1 MNYKKNTANPTF
13 LTVNLT
19 WGANPVMEAHR
30 GPRFMAVCGFVA
42 CLMGRYR
49 GDEHGKVSQGAFLDC
64 SRCAILTE
72 TRLEREGSPYTMS
85 WRRPR
90 RRFLLS
96 AVIEKE
102 TVP

>member
-1 MNYKKNTANPTF
+1 MNPTF

-30 GPRFMAVCGFVA
+30 SLRFMAVCGFVA
-42 CLMGRYR
+42 CLMGRCR
-49 GDEHGKVSQGAFLDC
+49 GDEHGKASQEAFLDH

-72 TRLEREGSPYTMS
+72 SRLAKGEGIPYQMSRSPS
-85 WRRPR
+85 R

-96 AVIEKE
+96 AVMVKE